1 MISKCI
7 SIESARDC
15 SLFQCF
21 YVLFA
26 GSKSFSGVKRIILV
40 LLVFLIFQSC
50 ADVMQ
55 DDCGVDNP
63 VEDLE
68 WLKLQTENVPK
79 ESFVF
84 LVRGRYKGRTVFF
97 FDVCNRFWPSLHVI
111 SDCRGELMEDASV
124 NDIVEQEVIWRP
136 EGSKC
141 GFD

>member
-1 MISKCI
+1 M
-7 SIESARDC
+7 
-15 SLFQCF
+15 
-21 YVLFA
+21 
-26 GSKSFSGVKRIILV
+26 KRLIWVAAI
-40 LLVFLIFQSC
+40 FLIFQSC

-97 FDVCNRFWPSLHVI
+97 FDACNRFWPTLQVI
-111 SDCRGELMEDASV
+111 QDCRGELIEDASV
-124 NDIVEQEVIWRP
+124 NDIVEQKVIWRP

-141 GFD
+141 VFD